1 MPVELMS
8 AIGEANATSSPA
20 NRLVPDED
28 ALLVAAA
35 KARNTRA
42 FELLVE
48 RHERRIF
55 SMAQRITRNRE
66 DAEDVAHQS
75 FQKAF
80 IHLTKFEGESLFSTW
95 LTRIAIN
102 EARMLLR
109 RKRGSHEVPI
119 EESSKKTESA
129 LPQDFLDSAPN
140 PEDRCL
146 DREQKQILSAALNK
160 LRPGI
165 RKAIELRELGELS
178 TEETAL
184 VMGLSVAAVKGRVF
198 HGRRKLRET
207 LRQRIEGRKEREQMS
222 SHVRILGIAGS
233 LRRGS
238 YNQAALRAAKLLV
251 PENGEIDLFQL
262 DDLPMF
268 NEDDEKRLPSSVVGL
283 KKRIRRADALLIVT
297 PEYNY
302 SIPGVLKN
310 AIDWACRPHGDSAW
324 SGKPAAIMGASLAA
338 IGTARAQQHLRQI
351 LVTLNLFTLN
361 QPEVIIAD
369 AAHRFDEN
377 GNLIHEPTKQL
388 IQELLNNLVD
398 WTRRI
403 SPALAREATP

>member
-8 AIGEANATSSPA
+8 VIDEANATRSSA
-20 NRLVPDED
+20 NRLVPDGD

-35 KARNTRA
+35 KARDTRA
-42 FELLVE
+42 FERLVE

-55 SMAQRITRNRE
+55 SIAQRITRNRE
-66 DAEDVAHQS
+66 DAEDVAQQS

-80 IHLTKFEGESLFSTW
+80 IHLARFEGESLFSTW

-102 EARMLLR
+102 EALMLLR

-119 EESSKKTESA
+119 EESSKTTESA
-129 LPQDFLDSAPN
+129 LPLDFLDSAPN

-207 LRQRIEGRKEREQMS
+207 LRQSPKVER
-222 SHVRILGIAGS
+222 RD
-233 LRRGS
+233 
-238 YNQAALRAAKLLV
+238 NK
-251 PENGEIDLFQL
+251 
-262 DDLPMF
+262 
-268 NEDDEKRLPSSVVGL
+268 
-283 KKRIRRADALLIVT
+283 
-297 PEYNY
+297 
-302 SIPGVLKN
+302 
-310 AIDWACRPHGDSAW
+310 
-324 SGKPAAIMGASLAA
+324 
-338 IGTARAQQHLRQI
+338 
-351 LVTLNLFTLN
+351 
-361 QPEVIIAD
+361 
-369 AAHRFDEN
+369 
-377 GNLIHEPTKQL
+377 
-388 IQELLNNLVD
+388 
-398 WTRRI
+398 
-403 SPALAREATP
+403 